1 MNTTSLAEKKFN
13 KKSEKAEHLG
23 DPDCWEVPQEP
34 LLDDDYLRERAGS
47 IDLQKATPSS
57 AVQPLSLASLPEN
70 EETAHYSI
78 VDIDG
83 NAISV
88 TITINASYGS
98 KVLVQGAA
106 FLLNNQMDGFSSNSE
121 YR

>member
-1 MNTTSLAEKKFN
+1 MNTTPSAEKKYN
-13 KKSEKAEHLG
+13 KKSEKDEHLG

-78 VDIDG
+78 ADTDG

-88 TITINASYGS
+88 TTTINASHGS
-98 KVLVQGAA
+98 KVFVQGVG
-106 FLLNNQMDGFSSNSE
+106 LSLNNQMDGFSSNSE